1 MPAGTAG
8 VVTCLSRKTQIGST
22 PIVGA
27 KFEVIMNPT
36 EYNFHDTVEDLYA
49 RYGIGLSDKFLIHLV
64 DMYVHQQVVMVYI
77 RHSYG
82 KHTLDAVGVA
92 VCSEKDDFNVYTGQ
106 RLATARALKN
116 LSGRLRSHYSQYKTS

>member
-8 VVTCLSRKTQIGST
+8 VVTCLSRKIQIGST

-27 KFEVIMNPT
+27 KFEVSMNQKPF
-36 EYNFHDTVEDLYA
+36 NFHDTVEDLYA
-49 RYGIGLSDKFLIHLV
+49 RYGIGFSDKSLIHLV
-64 DMYVHQQVVMVYI
+64 DVYVHQLAVMVYI

-82 KHTLDAVGVA
+82 SHMLDAVGVA
-92 VCSEKDDFNVYTGQ
+92 VCSEKDDFNVDTGQ

-116 LSGRLRSHYSQYKTS
+116 LSGRLHSHYSQYKTS